1 MNSLLMSAGMDIV
14 PAAADPALWEQ
25 AWCGLAYQPV
35 SYSLSML
42 AYQNTY
48 FEDAGWTVHDRSVVL
63 LNDRRPCGLWPFRL
77 VMKGNP
83 SEGDFQM
90 LPIAAPLFIDKIS
103 PVTRKKL
110 VSQCI
115 AAVHNIASAFGFP
128 RIEFEQIIS
137 PVESGGVSGVTDWH
151 QQLLVSGT
159 KISIKHELFCDLRRS
174 MADIRSGFRKS
185 YRPLINTGLRIW
197 SVDRMD
203 QTNANDTVWQ
213 EFRELHRNAAGRDTR
228 NAESW
233 AMQWSMILAGS
244 AFFVS
249 LRDPSDRR
257 LVGGGFFQYTRDE
270 GLYAVGAYDRTLFDK
285 PLGHIVQHVAIE
297 MMQSL
302 GLVWYRIGE
311 RPYIQDLPSPTPKQ
325 LAIGEFKQGFAS
337 HTLARFE
344 YQFTSAVSD
353 S

>member
-1 MNSLLMSAGMDIV
+1 
-14 PAAADPALWEQ
+14 
-25 AWCGLAYQPV
+25 
-35 SYSLSML
+35 
-42 AYQNTY
+42 
-48 FEDAGWTVHDRSVVL
+48 
-63 LNDRRPCGLWPFRL
+63 
-77 VMKGNP
+77 
-83 SEGDFQM
+83 
-90 LPIAAPLFIDKIS
+90 
-103 PVTRKKL
+103 
-110 VSQCI
+110 
-115 AAVHNIASAFGFP
+115 
-128 RIEFEQIIS
+128 
-137 PVESGGVSGVTDWH
+137 
-151 QQLLVSGT
+151 
-159 KISIKHELFCDLRRS
+159 
-174 MADIRSGFRKS
+174 
-185 YRPLINTGLRIW
+185 
-197 SVDRMD
+197 
-203 QTNANDTVWQ
+203 
-213 EFRELHRNAAGRDTR
+213 
-228 NAESW
+228 
-233 AMQWSMILAGS
+233 MQWSMILAGS